1 MVYWPKYIGASA
13 VLAPN
18 NEVSGVVGVE
28 AGSQGSP
35 FGLSFFYSFKGSNV
49 GARYVQN
56 YLSLL
61 VKCRYF
67 LRVLTHTNALEEV
80 AKNFHYH

>member
-28 AGSQGSP
+28 ASSLGSP
-35 FGLSFFYSFKGSNV
+35 FVLSFFYSFKGSNV
-49 GARYVQN
+49 GARYV
-56 YLSLL
+56 
-61 VKCRYF
+61 
-67 LRVLTHTNALEEV
+67 
-80 AKNFHYH
+80 